1 MMPEYVTITIKIPR
15 KTWAIIQRSTA
26 ELQGRAR
33 EQGMAD
39 AVFDSHVHAAML
51 LEQAVDMQE
60 EQQKRR

>member
-1 MMPEYVTITIKIPR
+1 MPEYVAITIKIPR
-15 KTWAIIQRSTA
+15 KTWEIIQRCTA

-60 EQQKRR
+60 AQQKRR

>member
-15 KTWAIIQRSTA
+15 KTWEIIQRSTA

-39 AVFDSHVHAAML
+39 AVFDSHVHVAML
-51 LEQAVDMQE
+51 LEQAVSMQKA
-60 EQQKRR
+60 QQKQY